1 MKDSLKKLKS
11 MFPWFF
17 DKSET
22 SNFHKSQDVT
32 NRRFQELAN
41 DLFKI
46 YESFHLNKR
55 LLVWR
60 EQTENHNYVINFV
73 ANFPIMKQVTIYKK
87 NSDDIESVIYSE
99 SFSYEDNVSSFDY
112 SYNHSTLNDGYDES
126 VVIPP
131 DSFRIKV
138 ETWDEHILEKG
149 YPENDIFQ
157 GNVFDHDLSLDIIG
171 ESNDIPRKEYLIVTP
186 DLYPATEPPYNN
198 RETEDDY
205 HYMLRMIEYAEK
217 LHTTPAPVLEIWKLY
232 GIEARMENRERLLLK
247 VWDEDR
253 HDGMDWT
260 PMPWEHKDRFCRY
273 SQIEG
278 IYFLVQYSTNTPT
291 RNQTIRLDFLL
302 VNSYGDNIADDTYRF
317 DLYIDGILFK
327 EDIDKLYYYL
337 SARELSSEHI
347 SVIRVD
353 CKDAAGQFIGTVEFD
368 VKIIGCDD
376 SNFFVSTTG
385 NDNNDGLTPATAF
398 KTLQKACNS
407 LQTDNS
413 LIGVLQG
420 EYTITDKV
428 LVPYSCMI
436 MGCGNVVIENTTDNR
451 FFRLS
456 PAKELELQDI
466 KLKYDED
473 THVVTQGLW
482 VNHNSDEPLNVI
494 THEID
499 DYIIV
504 ITSPLIKNLSYSN
517 GLITYERIQVEDD
530 LSVLDGVIYDLKFED
545 HQIKYKEFNFTSEIL
560 TPEEIETLRNAITS
574 LTFDENKKIKYT
586 VLGDEI

>member
-1 MKDSLKKLKS
+1 MRNSLKTLLK
-11 MFPWFF
+11 MFPYFLNK
-17 DKSET
+17 DEE
-22 SNFHKSQDVT
+22 SNFYKSQYVT
-32 NRRFQELAN
+32 NERFRDVYQQIF
-41 DLFKI
+41 DVV
-46 YESFHLNKR
+46 ESFRLEKR
-55 LLVWR
+55 LFIFR
-60 EQTENHNYVINFV
+60 EQVAPHDYTIHFQ
-73 ANFPIMKQVTIYKK
+73 ANFPNLKSIIIYK
-87 NSDDIESVIYSE
+87 NGSVIHTE
-99 SFSYEDNVSSFDY
+99 SFTYEDNVSIFNY

-131 DSFRIKV
+131 DRFHLYV
-138 ETWDEHILEKG
+138 ETYDEIIIEKG
-149 YPENDIFQ
+149 YPENDDLLGDI
-157 GNVFDHDLSLDIIG
+157 FDHDASLDGIG
-171 ESNDIPRKEYLIVTP
+171 ALLNIPRKEYLIVTP

-198 RETEDDY
+198 RKTEDDY

-253 HDGMDWT
+253 HEGMDWT

-327 EDIDKLYYYL
+327 EDIDKLFYYL
-337 SARELSSEHI
+337 SAKELSSEHI

-436 MGCGNVVIENTTDNR
+436 MGCGNVIIENTTDNR

-499 DYIIV
+499 DYIVV

-545 HQIKYKEFNFTSEIL
+545 HQITYKEFNFTSEIL

-574 LTFDENKKIKYT
+574 LTYDENKKIKYT

>member
-1 MKDSLKKLKS
+1 
-11 MFPWFF
+11 
-17 DKSET
+17 
-22 SNFHKSQDVT
+22 
-32 NRRFQELAN
+32 
-41 DLFKI
+41 
-46 YESFHLNKR
+46 
-55 LLVWR
+55 
-60 EQTENHNYVINFV
+60 
-73 ANFPIMKQVTIYKK
+73 
-87 NSDDIESVIYSE
+87 
-99 SFSYEDNVSSFDY
+99 
-112 SYNHSTLNDGYDES
+112 
-126 VVIPP
+126 
-131 DSFRIKV
+131 
-138 ETWDEHILEKG
+138 
-149 YPENDIFQ
+149 
-157 GNVFDHDLSLDIIG
+157 
-171 ESNDIPRKEYLIVTP
+171 
-186 DLYPATEPPYNN
+186 
-198 RETEDDY
+198 
-205 HYMLRMIEYAEK
+205 MIEYAEK
-217 LHTTPAPVLEIWKLY
+217 IHTTPAPVLEIWKLY

-253 HDGMDWT
+253 HEGMDWT

-327 EDIDKLYYYL
+327 EDIDKFYYL
-337 SARELSSEHI
+337 SAKELSSEHI

-353 CKDAAGQFIGTVEFD
+353 CKDAASQFIGTVEFD

-436 MGCGNVVIENTTDNR
+436 MGCGNVIIENTTDNR

-545 HQIKYKEFNFTSEIL
+545 HQITYKEFNFTSEIL

-574 LTFDENKKIKYT
+574 LTYDENKKIKYT